1 MIIGM
6 IIIIITM
13 IIIVIIIIIISI
25 SIKPK
30 SINLKPTSILL
41 KRAHLHQAQNQQQ
54 EHLSLR
60 PSFPSLLFFLYLSTW
75 AQASSPNWAQYLNS
89 NPSPNFIFSTAL
101 PTAWKSTSPPLR
113 CGSNGERSC
122 DGGTCFSFNKF
133 ASSSSLER
141 VPGHPP

>member
-60 PSFPSLLFFLYLSTW
+60 PSFPSLLFFFISFHLGLGFITKLGLVP
-75 AQASSPNWAQYLNS
+75 QLKPKPKLHLLHSSSYRLEVNL
-89 NPSPNFIFSTAL
+89 T
-101 PTAWKSTSPPLR
+101 TPPLR
-113 CGSNGERSC
+113 QQWREELRRRYLLLFQQIRILF
-122 DGGTCFSFNKF
+122 FS
-133 ASSSSLER
+133 
-141 VPGHPP
+141 